1 MAESLPLDVQVR
13 TDKGKQAAK
22 RLRRDGRIPC
32 VVYGNAE
39 APIKLSGDSHKVT
52 TVVSSPVIVTLNLDN
67 GDKKNAVVREI
78 QRDYLSDTVVH
89 VDFLEVDMDTKVTA
103 TINVESTGTPIGLVH
118 DANLEQPLHSI
129 VISCLPADLPE
140 RVVVDVTALDLN
152 DSITVGDLPLP
163 DGVEAVSPDDH
174 TVVLHVALQRTID
187 EEEEE
192 EEGVEGEEGE
202 GEGVA
207 KETEGEDGEPQVI
220 TKGKKEEKE
229 E

>member
-1 MAESLPLDVQVR
+1 MMADSLTLAVQVR

-22 RLRRDGRIPC
+22 RLRSDGRIPC
-32 VVYGNAE
+32 IVYGNAKE
-39 APIKLSGDSHKVT
+39 PVKLSGDGHEVT
-52 TVVSSPVIVTLNLDN
+52 SVVSSPAIVTLHLDS
-67 GDKKNAVVREI
+67 GDKKNAVVRDI
-78 QRDYLSDTVVH
+78 QRDYLNNTVVH

-103 TINVESTGTPIGLVH
+103 TINVESTGTPIGLLH

-140 RVVVDVTALDLN
+140 RIVVDVTPLDLN

-174 TVVLHVALQRTID
+174 TVVLHVALQRTI
-187 EEEEE
+187 EE
-192 EEGVEGEEGE
+192 EEGEG
-202 GEGVA
+202 
-207 KETEGEDGEPQVI
+207 GEPKVI

>member
-1 MAESLPLDVQVR
+1 MAESLTLTVQVR
-13 TDKGKQAAK
+13 DDKGKQAAK
-22 RLRRDGRIPC
+22 RLRSNGRVPC

-39 APIKLSGDSHKVT
+39 TPLKLSGDRREVT
-52 TVVSSPVIVTLNLDN
+52 AIVSSPAIVTLELDN

-103 TINVESTGTPIGLVH
+103 TINIEHTGTPIGLVH
-118 DANLEQPLHSI
+118 EANLEQPLHSI

-140 RVVVDVTALDLN
+140 RIVVDVTPLDLN

-174 TVVLHVALQRTID
+174 TIVLHVAMQRTM

-192 EEGVEGEEGE
+192 ETVEGEGE
-202 GEGVA
+202 GEGVTA
-207 KETEGEDGEPQVI
+207 ESGEEGSEPQVI
-220 TKGKKEEKE
+220 TKGKKEEE
-229 E
+229 EE

>member
-1 MAESLPLDVQVR
+1 MADSLTLAVQVR

-22 RLRRDGRIPC
+22 RLRSDGRIPC
-32 VVYGNAE
+32 IVYGNAKE
-39 APIKLSGDSHKVT
+39 PVKLSGDGHEVT
-52 TVVSSPVIVTLNLDN
+52 SVVSSPAIVTLHLDS
-67 GDKKNAVVREI
+67 GDKKNAVVRDI
-78 QRDYLSDTVVH
+78 QRDYLNDTVVH

-103 TINVESTGTPIGLVH
+103 TINVESTGTPIGLLH

-140 RVVVDVTALDLN
+140 RIVVDVTPLDLN

-174 TVVLHVALQRTID
+174 TVVLHVALQRTI

-192 EEGVEGEEGE
+192 EVEGE
-202 GEGVA
+202 GEGEGEGGDA
-207 KETEGEDGEPQVI
+207 ETEGEGGEPKVI

>member
-1 MAESLPLDVQVR
+1 MADSLTLAVQVR

-22 RLRRDGRIPC
+22 RLRSDGRIPC

-39 APIKLSGDSHKVT
+39 APIKLSGDGHEVT
-52 TVVSSPVIVTLNLDN
+52 TVVSSPAIVTLDLDN

-78 QRDYLSDTVVH
+78 QRDHLSDTVLH

-103 TINVESTGTPIGLVH
+103 TINVEPTGTPIGLVH

-129 VISCLPADLPE
+129 VIACLPADLPE
-140 RVVVDVTALDLN
+140 GIVVDVTPLDLN

-174 TVVLHVALQRTID
+174 TVVFHVALQRII

-192 EEGVEGEEGE
+192 EVEGE
-202 GEGVA
+202 GEG
-207 KETEGEDGEPQVI
+207 EEEGVTAESEEEDGEPQVI